1 MTPTD
6 ILAAARLSP
15 LSPVVPAREEWI
27 QGWRGPV
34 LLAGQRATVFWTS
47 SDGRRVGVIT
57 DELREEGT
65 YLAGLLSLDLRRP
78 EVRDRLVRCGAPE
91 WCRDSVAGMLAWVV
105 GGKASGLGMSWVHAP
120 VDTLWTWRR
129 PEPRRVAPIVS
140 VGSHGWSVFSLGG
153 PETGPEGRTCA
164 DLAALRAGCVLTE
177 PDGWYIPLPGGAV
190 GWLPKESA

>member
-15 LSPVVPAREEWI
+15 LSPVVAAREEWI
-27 QGWRGPV
+27 KGWRGPV

-65 YLAGLLSLDLRRP
+65 YMVGLLSLDLRRP
-78 EVRDRLVRCGAPE
+78 EVRDRLIRCGAPE
-91 WCRDSVAGMLAWVV
+91 WCMESVAGMLGWV
-105 GGKASGLGMSWVHAP
+105 
-120 VDTLWTWRR
+120 
-129 PEPRRVAPIVS
+129 
-140 VGSHGWSVFSLGG
+140 LGG
-153 PETGPEGRTCA
+153 RPDDDFFRPLTDDEKVSAVA
-164 DLAALRAGCVLTE
+164 DARCVLE
-177 PDGWYIPLPGGAV
+177 EADGWYIPLPGGAV